1 MDPLGVTISRLS
13 VPSQKLVQNSKL
25 KTKNSNLDWLLL
37 SLLIFIPR
45 LLNLDVFLTADEPLF
60 LVQARQFG
68 RGLAS
73 GDLNHTLGI
82 GYPGVTVAWWS
93 APVVNLA
100 QTELGAYVAGRLATA
115 VATGLLLLL
124 LYGLSRSLLGRWP
137 AFIAVALLALD
148 PYSLAYGR
156 LLHIEA
162 SLALFMVLTGVAYLR
177 WLHQAGR
184 RWLLLA
190 GFFAGL
196 ALLTKSTA
204 LLLGPMLVAGL
215 AGWGG
220 LTGLWRD
227 GRWWLR
233 QFGALLLI
241 GLVAVVTFTVLWP
254 AMWVHPAAAL
264 SLTFGKLFTDQEAGA
279 GNLGMFWLGQFVEDP
294 GPAFYPVAFLLKA
307 TPWLLFGLVL
317 NLVFTFNSKLKTQ
330 HSKLTSIFFWLFALT
345 YLVLMTL
352 ASKKSIRYMLP
363 AFPVFYL
370 LAGQAFYQLGVW
382 ANSRMNKWQNERL
395 SHHESANGES
405 ANGELAT
412 SRSKYPE
419 LALRS
424 PLLAFHF
431 PLAAL
436 RFTLITLLILFTFFY
451 HPYYFTYYNPLL
463 LGWRWAPQTIL
474 VGWGEGLDQAA
485 RYLNTL
491 PSATVSAWYEWLF
504 PVFYQ
509 GQTEPVVPPEHLL
522 TADHAVLYIN
532 QVQRNIPDPNIIH
545 YFRTRRQPEQTVR
558 LAGIDYAWVYPGP
571 IVAQGV
577 HPDPS
582 PQYPLGGDFGGEVQL
597 LGYKLHPQ
605 AQSGQPLIVTLYWRV
620 QSVPPGE
627 RFVFV
632 RLVDQA
638 GRIWAKSDSP
648 PVMGLWPVERWQP
661 GMLIEDAQALL
672 IPPGTPP
679 GQYRLEVGWYEP
691 TSGQPLP
698 ASGQPVGQGGGLL
711 LGEVEVAWQPSTVA
725 PDLPHQTDTRLAP
738 NARLIGYDVP
748 PAAATGDILPLR
760 LSWREAKTLS
770 SFLAGPNDWVLFE
783 WRADG
788 KPVAK
793 QLDQLPWPVDQ
804 WGRGATLLS
813 QHDLLVPPSL
823 TSGRYEVTVSLHTGS
838 DPAGEPFSLGSVEVI
853 APPHQFE
860 LPVGATTPVGPAQLA
875 QNVTLAGY
883 KVALVDQAL
892 ALHLYW
898 RAEAPLTTRYRVFA
912 QLLAGDNRVMAQSD
926 SFPAA
931 GQRPT
936 TGWLPG
942 EVISDTHT
950 LPLSPELPP
959 GQYRLIAG
967 LYQPLTGERLPVVA
981 GAGNVLP
988 DAILLTEVALP

>member
-1 MDPLGVTISRLS
+1 M
-13 VPSQKLVQNSKL
+13 
-25 KTKNSNLDWLLL
+25 LL
-37 SLLIFIPR
+37 SLLIFTPR

-60 LVQARQFG
+60 LEQARQFG

-73 GDLNHTLGI
+73 GDLSQTLGI

-93 APVVNLA
+93 APVVSLA
-100 QTELGAYVAGRLATA
+100 QTELGAYVAGRLAIV

-162 SLALFMVLTGVAYLR
+162 SLALFMVLTGVAYLH

-184 RWLLLA
+184 RWLLLT
-190 GFFAGL
+190 GLFAGL

-204 LLLGPMLVAGL
+204 LLLGPMLVVAL

-220 LTGLWRD
+220 LTGLWRA

-233 QFGALLLI
+233 QFGAFLLI
-241 GLVAVVTFTVLWP
+241 GLVAVVIFAALWP
-254 AMWVHPAAAL
+254 AMWIDPAAAL
-264 SLTFGKLFTDQEAGA
+264 DLTFGKLFTDQEAGA

-330 HSKLTSIFFWLFALT
+330 HSKLTSVFLWLFALT
-345 YLVLMTL
+345 YLILMTV

-370 LAGQAFYQLGVW
+370 LAGQAFYQVVVW
-382 ANSRMNKWQNERL
+382 ANSRLNKWQHKRL
-395 SHHESANGES
+395 SYSESANS
-405 ANGELAT
+405 ELAAL
-412 SRSKYPE
+412 SGDYPGP
-419 LALRS
+419 APRS
-424 PLLAFHF
+424 PLFAPRSPLPAPPF
-431 PLAAL
+431 PLHTSRFTFHAS
-436 RFTLITLLILFTFFY
+436 RFTLLIFLILFTLFY

-491 PSATVSAWYEWLF
+491 PPVTVAAWYEWLF

-509 GQTEPVVPPEHLL
+509 GQTEPVVPPENLL
-522 TADHAVLYIN
+522 TADYAVLYIN
-532 QVQRNIPDPNIIH
+532 QVQRDIPGPNIIH
-545 YFRTRRQPEQTVR
+545 YFRSRRQPEQTIR

-571 IVAQGV
+571 IVGFQS
-577 HPDPS
+577 DPAL
-582 PQYPLGGDFGGEVQL
+582 QYPLGGDFGGEVQL

-605 AQSGQPLIVTLYWRV
+605 AQSGQPLIVTLYWRILT
-620 QSVPPGE
+620 VPPGD

-638 GRIWAKSDSP
+638 GRLWAKSDSP

-711 LGEVEVAWQPSTVA
+711 LGEVEVAWFPSPGA
-725 PDLPHQTDTRLAP
+725 PDLPYQTDTWLAP
-738 NARLIGYDVP
+738 NARLTGYDAP
-748 PAAATGDILPLR
+748 PPVATTGDILSLR

-770 SFLAGPNDWVLFE
+770 SFWAAPNDWVLFE
-783 WRADG
+783 WRLDG
-788 KPVAK
+788 RPVAE

-804 WGRGATLLS
+804 WGWGATLLS

-823 TSGRYEVTVSLHTGS
+823 TSGRYEVTMSLHTGS
-838 DPAGEPFSLGSVEVI
+838 DPAGEPFSLGSVEVT

-860 LPVGATTPVGPAQLA
+860 LPVGATTPAGPAQLA

-883 KVALVDQAL
+883 EVALVDLAL
-892 ALHLYW
+892 VLHLYW
-898 RAEAPLTTRYRVFA
+898 RAEAPLTSRYKVFA

-950 LPLSPELPP
+950 LPLPPELPP
-959 GQYRLIAG
+959 GPYRLIAG
-967 LYQPLTGERLPVVA
+967 LYQPLTGERVPVVA
-981 GAGNVLP
+981 GYGHALP
-988 DAILLTEVALP
+988 DAILLTEVRLP

>member
-1 MDPLGVTISRLS
+1 M
-13 VPSQKLVQNSKL
+13 
-25 KTKNSNLDWLLL
+25 LL

-60 LVQARQFG
+60 LEQARQFG
-68 RGLAS
+68 RGLTS
-73 GDLNHTLGI
+73 GDLSQTLGI

-93 APVVNLA
+93 APAVSLA

-148 PYSLAYGR
+148 LYSLAYGR
-156 LLHIEA
+156 LLHLEA
-162 SLALFMVLTGVAYLR
+162 SLALFMALTGVAYLR

-190 GFFAGL
+190 GLFTGL

-233 QFGALLLI
+233 QFGAFLLI
-241 GLVAVVTFTVLWP
+241 GLMAVVTFTVLWP
-254 AMWVHPAAAL
+254 AMWIDPAAAL
-264 SLTFGKLFTDQEAGA
+264 DLTFSKLFTDQEAGA

-294 GPAFYPVAFLLKA
+294 GPAFYPLAFLLKA
-307 TPWLLFGLVL
+307 TPWLLAGLVL
-317 NLVFTFNSKLKTQ
+317 SFIFTFNSTLNTQ
-330 HSKLTSIFFWLFALT
+330 NSKLTSVFLWLFALT

-363 AFPVFYL
+363 AFPIFYL
-370 LAGQAFYQLGVW
+370 LAGQTFYQLGVR
-382 ANSRMNKWQNERL
+382 ANSRMNKWQHERL
-395 SHHESANGES
+395 SHRESATPRGEMAAPS
-405 ANGELAT
+405 GD
-412 SRSKYPE
+412 YPGP
-419 LALRS
+419 APRS
-424 PLLAFHF
+424 PLPAS
-431 PLAAL
+431 
-436 RFTLITLLILFTFFY
+436 RFTFYASRFILVTLLILFTFFY

-491 PSATVSAWYEWLF
+491 PPATVSVWYEWLF

-509 GQTEPVVPPEHLL
+509 GQTEPVAPQEHLL
-522 TADHAVLYIN
+522 TADYAVLYIN
-532 QVQRNIPDPNIIH
+532 QVQRDIPGPNIIH
-545 YFRTRRQPEQTVR
+545 YFRTRRQPEQTIR
-558 LAGIDYAWVYPGP
+558 LAGIDYGWIYPGP

-577 HPDPS
+577 RPDPA

-597 LGYKLHPQ
+597 LGYDLHPQ
-605 AQSGQPLIVTLYWRV
+605 AQSGQPLIVTLSWRV

-632 RLVDQA
+632 RLFDQA
-638 GRIWAKSDSP
+638 GRLWAKSDSP

-661 GMLIEDAQALL
+661 GMLIEDAQELL

-738 NARLIGYDVP
+738 NARLIGYDSLP
-748 PAAATGDILPLR
+748 SAATSGDILPLR
-760 LSWREAKTLS
+760 LSWREAKTLL

-788 KPVAK
+788 KPVAE
-793 QLDQLPWPVDQ
+793 QLDPLPWPVDQ
-804 WGRGATLLS
+804 WGWGATLLS
-813 QHDLLVPPSL
+813 QHDLLVPSSL
-823 TSGRYEVTVSLHTGS
+823 TSGRYEVTVSLYTGS
-838 DPAGEPFSLGSVEVI
+838 DPAGEPFSLGWVEVT
-853 APPHQFE
+853 APPRQFE
-860 LPVGATTPVGPAQLA
+860 LPVGAATPAGPARLA
-875 QNVTLAGY
+875 QNIALAGY
-883 KVALVDQAL
+883 EVALVDQAL
-892 ALHLYW
+892 VLHLYW
-898 RAEAPLTTRYRVFA
+898 RAEAPLTSRYKVFA
-912 QLLAGDNRVMAQSD
+912 QLLAGDNRVVTQSD
-926 SFPAA
+926 SFPAG

-950 LPLSPELPP
+950 LLLPPELPP

-981 GAGNVLP
+981 GAGSVWP
-988 DAILLTEVALP
+988 DAVLLTEVRLP